1 MLLETILTEI
11 RSAKLYTLIIDE
23 VSAYNEEFMSI
34 CARYVEGNGIKEV
47 FLKFSPL
54 ERCDAAKQSLQAQ
67 NLFFRFF
74 RIKRKKFPAPSKK
87 SPPHVAEIF

>member
-54 ERCDAAKQSLQAQ
+54 ERCYAAKQSLQAQ

-74 RIKRKKFPAPSKK
+74 SYEKE
-87 SPPHVAEIF
+87 EIPRPI